1 MLPVAASH
9 STRTIFRVMMS
20 LATVC
25 SMTTVAGATEPEL
38 AAAGAAKDVVPNV
51 LRSHTD
57 QVVAP
62 RLPVAPSPRV
72 LPVLRP
78 EEPLAQWRFE
88 LAVPIARQ
96 IGDKTNCGP
105 TAAAMALGAYQGAR
119 RTSEVRVIR
128 DLVGEWTWQAFPVRQ
143 MRLPG
148 YDAGM
153 TTRHM
158 MQLALDRFEPT
169 LTWKPAE
176 HSWLPLEAW
185 SVVVLKQ
192 AVSERRPLVV
202 LAEAKTLWGLD
213 VAGLHW
219 VVVRGIDRGRVVF
232 NDPADGT
239 IARLSLDRFWQA
251 WRLPDVY
258 RSLPMV
264 SGFEALIPDR
274 SLPTTHVPAQT
285 VAADALAPR

>member
-1 MLPVAASH
+1 MPPVAASH
-9 STRTIFRVMMS
+9 STRTMMQVM
-20 LATVC
+20 V
-25 SMTTVAGATEPEL
+25 VAAMCCVGGVLHAAEPEL
-38 AAAGAAKDVVPNV
+38 AAMGAHREGAPGV
-51 LRSHTD
+51 LRAGGAMG
-57 QVVAP
+57 V
-62 RLPVAPSPRV
+62 SPRV
-72 LPVLRP
+72 LPPLRP
-78 EEPLAQWRFE
+78 EESLAKWRFE
-88 LAVPIARQ
+88 LPIPIARQ

-105 TAAAMALGAYQGAR
+105 TAAAMALGAYQGVQR
-119 RTSEVRVIR
+119 STEVRVIR
-128 DLVGEWTWQAFPVRQ
+128 DLVGEWTWQAFPARQ

-169 LTWKPAE
+169 LSWKPAE

-185 SVVVLKQ
+185 SVLVLKQ
-192 AVSERRPLVV
+192 ALSERRPLVV

-219 VVVRGIDRGRVVF
+219 VVVRGIDRGQVVF

-239 IARLSLDRFWQA
+239 IARIALDRFWHA

-264 SGFEALIPDR
+264 SGFEALMPDR
-274 SLPTTHVPAQT
+274 SLPVVH
-285 VAADALAPR
+285 VAATQVRPDALEPL

>member
-1 MLPVAASH
+1 MPRVAASH
-9 STRTIFRVMMS
+9 STRTMLQVMVV
-20 LATVC
+20 ATMC
-25 SMTTVAGATEPEL
+25 SMASGASAAEPEL
-38 AAAGAAKDVVPNV
+38 AAMGEHDATTPGALRPGGVVAKDA
-51 LRSHTD
+51 R
-57 QVVAP
+57 
-62 RLPVAPSPRV
+62 PRV
-72 LPVLRP
+72 LPPMRP
-78 EEPLAQWRFE
+78 EEPLAKWRFE
-88 LAVPIARQ
+88 LAIPIARQ

-105 TAAAMALGAYQGAR
+105 TAAAMALGAYQGVQR
-119 RTSEVRVIR
+119 SSEVRVIR
-128 DLVGEWTWQAFPVRQ
+128 DLVGEWTWQAFPARQ

-169 LTWKPAE
+169 LEWKPAE
-176 HSWLPLEAW
+176 HAWLPLEAW
-185 SVVVLKQ
+185 SVLVLKQ
-192 AVSERRPLVV
+192 AISERRPLVV

-219 VVVRGIDRGRVVF
+219 VVVRGIDRGQVVF

-239 IARLSLDRFWQA
+239 IARISLDRFWQA

-264 SGFEALIPDR
+264 SGFEALMPDR
-274 SLPTTHVPAQT
+274 SLPPVHVAAT
-285 VAADALAPR
+285 RVTADALLPL